1 MYIQL
6 YIQCIHTYTYMY
18 IYIFT
23 HTYIC
28 TYVYVY
34 IHIFYIH
41 RYIDTSIYIYIC
53 TYMIPIS
60 IYIYI
65 YICMYVYVL
74 NSGFWALRVLNSSL
88 SNFLPWVHHCR
99 RQWQPVRVPPPL
111 PWALAQF
118 QAHGLN
124 FLGLQET
131 RTDTGSWCQ
140 NQVRRLAGGR
150 LNGQLGVLRFGW
162 ILISPMHIKQVDHV
176 VAGDPTL

>member
-1 MYIQL
+1 
-6 YIQCIHTYTYMY
+6 
-18 IYIFT
+18 
-23 HTYIC
+23 
-28 TYVYVY
+28 
-34 IHIFYIH
+34 
-41 RYIDTSIYIYIC
+41 
-53 TYMIPIS
+53 MIPIS

-131 RTDTGSWCQ
+131 RTDTASWCQ

-150 LNGQLGVLRFGW
+150 LNGQLGVEIWVNLDQPYAHKAGRPCRCRRSDFVVVSH
-162 ILISPMHIKQVDHV
+162 SPTHLLVHLLNADLDLWLSSAHAPHSGTALHEREEWWHQLTETVHS
-176 VAGDPTL
+176 